1 MLCRFEPTFEKRSGK
16 YIKATKKPIVQKIRE
31 DEIKENLNLR
41 KEHTKSRNK
50 EIEFGDLDCLK
61 I

>member
-31 DEIKENLNLR
+31 DEIEENL
-41 KEHTKSRNK
+41 
-50 EIEFGDLDCLK
+50 K
-61 I
+61 IQKRAHQI

>member
-50 EIEFGDLDCLK
+50 EI
-61 I
+61 